1 MFKLVNK
8 NIVVTG
14 AGSGIGKSVA
24 VILAKQGASIV
35 VADLDAQNAAKTVQ
49 EITENGGIAS
59 ALILNVAHQQEV
71 IDCFGQITVI
81 DALIT
86 CAGISNIGNAE
97 NTLEADF
104 DRVFNVNVKGTYN
117 CMHAA
122 IPIMKSN
129 GGGSIITI
137 SSVAAKV
144 GLQDRFAY
152 SMSKGAVYS
161 MTLSVA
167 KDYLKDNIRCNSVS
181 PARIHTPFVDGFLA
195 KNYAGNEAE
204 MFDKL
209 SKTQPIGRMGQP
221 DEVAGLIAYLCSDE
235 ASFLTGS
242 DYAVDGGFI
251 TLNT

>member
-1 MFKLVNK
+1 MFSLANK
-8 NIVVTG
+8 TIVVTG
-14 AGSGIGKSVA
+14 AGSGIGKAVA
-24 VILAKQGASIV
+24 LLLAEQGATIIV
-35 VADLDAQNAAKTVQ
+35 TDLDKQSAA
-49 EITENGGIAS
+49 ITENEIIHNGGTATF
-59 ALILNVAHQQEV
+59 LTFNVANQQEV
-71 IDCFGQITVI
+71 LESFSQIETIDV
-81 DALIT
+81 LIT

-97 NTLEADF
+97 NTSEADF

-117 CMHAA
+117 CIHAA
-122 IPIMKSN
+122 IPIMKRN
-129 GGGSIITI
+129 GGGLIITI

-152 SMSKGAVYS
+152 SMSKGAVHS

-167 KDYLKDNIRCNSVS
+167 KDYIKDNIRCNTVS
-181 PARIHTPFVDGFLA
+181 PARIHTPFVDGFLS
-195 KNYAGNEAE
+195 KNYAGREDE

-209 SKTQPIGRMGQP
+209 SKSQPIGRMGQP
-221 DEVAGLIAYLCSDE
+221 NEVAAMIAYLCSDQ

>member
-1 MFKLVNK
+1 MFSLANK
-8 NIVVTG
+8 KIVVTG
-14 AGSGIGKSVA
+14 AGSGIGKAVA
-24 VILAKQGASIV
+24 LLLAKQGATIV
-35 VADLDAQNAAKTVQ
+35 IADLDEQSALHTKQ
-49 EITENGGIAS
+49 EIVQNGGNAS
-59 ALILNVAHQQEV
+59 CLVFNVANQQDVLESFSQMDA
-71 IDCFGQITVI
+71 IDV
-81 DALIT
+81 LVT

-97 NTLEADF
+97 NTSEADF

-117 CMHAA
+117 CIHAA
-122 IPIMKSN
+122 IPIMKRN
-129 GGGSIITI
+129 GGGLIITI

-152 SMSKGAVYS
+152 SMSKGAVHS

-167 KDYLKDNIRCNSVS
+167 KDYIKDNIRCNTVS
-181 PARIHTPFVDGFLA
+181 PARIHTPFVDGFLS
-195 KNYAGNEAE
+195 KNYAGREEE

-209 SKTQPIGRMGQP
+209 SKSQPIGRMGQP
-221 DEVAGLIAYLCSDE
+221 NEVAAMIAYLCSDQ

>member
-1 MFKLVNK
+1 MFSLANK
-8 NIVVTG
+8 KIVVTG

-24 VILAKQGASIV
+24 LLLSKQGATIV
-35 VADLDAQNAAKTVQ
+35 IADVDKQSAYNTEQ
-49 EITENGGIAS
+49 EILQNGGNAS
-59 ALILNVAHQQEV
+59 CLVFNVANQQDVLESFSQMDV
-71 IDCFGQITVI
+71 IDV
-81 DALIT
+81 LVT

-97 NTLEADF
+97 NTSEADF

-117 CMHAA
+117 CIHAA
-122 IPIMKSN
+122 IPIMKRN
-129 GGGSIITI
+129 GGGLIITI

-152 SMSKGAVYS
+152 SMSKGAVHS

-167 KDYLKDNIRCNSVS
+167 KDYLKDNIRCNTVS

-195 KNYAGNEAE
+195 KNYAGKEEE

-209 SKTQPIGRMGQP
+209 SKSQPIGRMGQP
-221 DEVAGLIAYLCSDE
+221 NEVAAMIAYLCSNQ

>member
-1 MFKLVNK
+1 MFNLANK

-24 VILAKQGASIV
+24 IILAKQGASIV

-71 IDCFGQITVI
+71 IDCFGQIMVI

-104 DRVFNVNVKGTYN
+104 ERVFNVNVKGTYN
-117 CMHAA
+117 CIHAA

-195 KNYAGNEAE
+195 KNYAGNEEE
-204 MFDKL
+204 MFEKL

>member
-1 MFKLVNK
+1 MFSLANK
-8 NIVVTG
+8 KIVVTG
-14 AGSGIGKSVA
+14 AGSGIGKAVA
-24 VILAKQGASIV
+24 LMLAKQGATIV
-35 VADLDAQNAAKTVQ
+35 IADLDKQSALHTEQ
-49 EITENGGIAS
+49 EIVRNDGKAS
-59 ALILNVAHQQEV
+59 CLVFNVANQQDVLESFSQMDA
-71 IDCFGQITVI
+71 IDV
-81 DALIT
+81 LVT

-97 NTLEADF
+97 NTSEAEF

-117 CMHAA
+117 CIHAA
-122 IPIMKSN
+122 IPIMKRN
-129 GGGSIITI
+129 GGGLIITI

-152 SMSKGAVYS
+152 SMSKGAVHS

-167 KDYLKDNIRCNSVS
+167 KDYLKDNIRCNTVS
-181 PARIHTPFVDGFLA
+181 PARIHTPFVDGFLS
-195 KNYAGNEAE
+195 KNYAGREEE

-209 SKTQPIGRMGQP
+209 SKSQPIGRMGQP
-221 DEVAGLIAYLCSDE
+221 NEVAAMIAFLCSDQ